1 MDLTLNQNNMLDKQ
15 SIDSQTFAVQ
25 DRLSGIIRH
34 LTLQLHHTDMLPV
47 IALVGRPNVGK
58 STLFNSLTRTR
69 DALVAD
75 LPGLTRDRQY
85 GIGQR
90 GPGAYVVVDT
100 GGLTDEN
107 EGISGLVARQA
118 WRAIKEADLILLL
131 VDGRAGLTVADQDIA
146 DQLRRTGKSVHLIIN
161 KAEHRDPDVISADFH
176 ALGLEHLHVIAAEHN
191 QGIETLM
198 EEVFAALPT
207 TAEAEDASGTE
218 NAKPPEDAIKLAVVG
233 RPNVGKSTLVN
244 RLLGEERML
253 ASDLPGT
260 TRDSVAVPFER
271 DGQRY
276 VLIDTA
282 GVRRRSRI
290 SETVEKFSVIKAL
303 QAIEQAHVVVLVLD
317 ARQGISEQDA
327 SLLGLVLDSGRALV
341 IGVNKWDHLDP
352 DTRAQVKSDL
362 DRRLGFLDFAK
373 IHFISALHGT
383 GVGELLASV
392 RAAYSAATRK
402 LSTPEL
408 TRILEDAVSAHQPP
422 LVQGHSIKLR
432 YAHQGGQNPPLII
445 IHGNRINHVP
455 EAYRRYLVGV
465 YRKRLQLWGTPI
477 RVEFRGGDNPYKP
490 GGTRAG
496 QSRPARR
503 HKKYN

>member
-1 MDLTLNQNNMLDKQ
+1 
-15 SIDSQTFAVQ
+15 
-25 DRLSGIIRH
+25 
-34 LTLQLHHTDMLPV
+34 MLPV

-90 GPGAYVVVDT
+90 GPGPYVVVDT
-100 GGLTDEN
+100 GGLTGEDE
-107 EGISGLVARQA
+107 GLAGMVQQQA
-118 WRAIKEADLILLL
+118 WRAIEEADAVLLL
-131 VDGRAGLTVADQDIA
+131 VDGRAGLTVADEEIA
-146 DQLRRTGKSVHLIIN
+146 GQLRRAGKPVHLVIN
-161 KAEHRDPDVISADFH
+161 KAEHGDPHLLSADFH
-176 ALGLEHLHVIAAEHN
+176 ALGLDYLHVIAAVHN
-191 QGIETLM
+191 QGVETLI
-198 EEVFAALPT
+198 EEVFAALPST
-207 TAEAEDASGTE
+207 VEVGEETA
-218 NAKPPEDAIKLAVVG
+218 PEEPEGVIKLAVVG

-260 TRDSVAVPFER
+260 TRDSIAAPFER

-282 GVRRRSRI
+282 GVRRRARV
-290 SETVEKFSVIKAL
+290 SEAVEKFSVIKAL

-327 SLLGLVLDSGRALV
+327 SLLGLVLDSGRALALA
-341 IGVNKWDHLDP
+341 VNKWDRLDP
-352 DTRAQVKSDL
+352 DIRAQVRRDL

-383 GVGELLASV
+383 GVGELLGSV
-392 RAAYSAATRK
+392 REAYAAATRK

-408 TRILEDAVSAHQPP
+408 TRILEDALAAHQPP
-422 LVQGHSIKLR
+422 LVHGHSIKLR

-445 IHGNRINHVP
+445 IHGNRIEHVP
-455 EAYRRYLVGV
+455 EAYRRYLAGV
-465 YRKRLQLWGTPI
+465 YRKRLNLWGTPI
-477 RVEFRGGDNPYKP
+477 RVEFRGGENPYQPAAGRPRPKP
-490 GGTRAG
+490 DGRRT
-496 QSRPARR
+496 SRPATGKR
-503 HKKYN
+503 H